1 MTLHGDGHN
10 SRNYLYVEDVARAF
24 DVILHRGTI
33 GCIYNLGGTHELSNL
48 DVAKHLIR
56 MMYARGD
63 GGEATST
70 LSASGSDDKARA
82 EGEAEPD
89 EDALFDQHITFV
101 EDRAFN
107 DLRYQIDSTRLRS
120 LGWEERVSWEEGL
133 RKTVDWY
140 LENSNN
146 WPSELVD
153 AALTAHPRMVGV
165 EGRLTGF

>member
-24 DVILHRGTI
+24 DIILHRGSI

-48 DVAKHLIR
+48 DVAKNLIR
-56 MMYARGD
+56 LLCGSGD
-63 GGEATST
+63 GGAAE
-70 LSASGSDDKARA
+70 
-82 EGEAEPD
+82 EGEAD
-89 EDALFDQHITFV
+89 DDALCDKHITFV

-140 LENSNN
+140 LENSDN
-146 WPSELVD
+146 WPSELLE
-153 AALTAHPRMVGV
+153 AALVAHPRMLGA
-165 EGRLTGF
+165 EGHLAGF